1 MDEIIS
7 NLITTTINS
16 FDFTFCIIVNIL
28 TYLFIKA
35 SNDIKLNIKS
45 PTWTKRIIFL
55 IVSIIVAIVYY
66 LIGSDSKVLFNS
78 IILAPVSWSWI
89 FKPICVKL
97 NIDYKKDNKT
107 NSNTDNTLN
116 DVL

>member
-28 TYLFIKA
+28 TYLFIKVI
-35 SNDIKLNIKS
+35 NDIKLNFKS
-45 PTWTKRIIFL
+45 STWIKRIIFI

-89 FKPICVKL
+89 FKPICAKL
-97 NIDYKKDNKT
+97 NIDYKKDNKVI
-107 NSNTDNTLN
+107 SNINNTLN